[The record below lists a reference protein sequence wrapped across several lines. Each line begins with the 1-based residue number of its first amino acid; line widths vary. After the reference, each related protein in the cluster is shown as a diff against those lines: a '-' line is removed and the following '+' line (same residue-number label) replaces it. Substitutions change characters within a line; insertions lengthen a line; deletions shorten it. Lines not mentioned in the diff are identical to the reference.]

1 MEKVSRW
8 GRGAGKPA
16 GMRAL
21 EFTLETE
28 SHLEEMTRRQ
38 GTQRRPS
45 HPQPRRWVQGQGQGG
60 GSHQGGRNKSRAEPY
75 LSPSETDIK
84 CKKNIKKKIACWQ
97 GKLPEVPQSE
107 KGLQNYL
114 YGLVSTF

>member
-1 MEKVSRW
+1 
-8 GRGAGKPA
+8 
-16 GMRAL
+16 MRAL

-84 CKKNIKKKIACWQ
+84 YKKNI
-97 GKLPEVPQSE
+97 
-107 KGLQNYL
+107 
-114 YGLVSTF
+114 